1 MNVHGK
7 RVLIT
12 GASGGLGQAIAR
24 TLAAHGARLVL
35 SARNEEVLA
44 RLSAETGGEVV
55 IADLAV
61 REDVARLAD
70 LAGDLDV
77 LVANAG
83 VGADSPITEVT
94 DAEIDARIDVNLR
107 APISLATAFAQAHL
121 AAGTPGHIVF
131 VGSLSGLAA
140 TPETRMYNATKFGL
154 RGYAHSL
161 RQDLA
166 EHHIG
171 VTHVAPGFIRDA
183 GMFHNGNIELP
194 SIVRTK
200 TPQDV
205 AAGVLKGI
213 RSNTAEVFVS
223 PVELRLSATFST
235 VAPSLSARLQRR
247 LDAAGRKRNERV
259 ASPGPHAV
267 TESVDRGPV

>member
-1 MNVHGK
+1 MDVHGK
-7 RVLIT
+7 RILVT

-24 TLAAHGARLVL
+24 ALASHGATLVL
-35 SARNEEVLA
+35 SARNEEVLTKLA
-44 RLSAETGGEVV
+44 EETGGEVV
-55 IADLAV
+55 VADLAV
-61 REDVARLAD
+61 RADVAKLAA
-70 LAGDLDV
+70 LVGDLDV
-77 LVANAG
+77 LIANAG
-83 VGADSPITEVT
+83 VGDDSPFTEVT

-107 APISLATAFAQAHL
+107 APISLATAFAQAHI

-131 VGSLSGLAA
+131 VGSLSGLVA

-154 RGYAHSL
+154 RGYSHSL

-166 EHHIG
+166 DHQIG

-183 GMFHNGNIELP
+183 GMFHNGNIKLP
-194 SIVRTK
+194 AGVRTK
-200 TPQDV
+200 TPEDV

-235 VAPSLSARLQRR
+235 VAPSLSARIQRR
-247 LDAAGRKRNERV
+247 LDTAGRQQ
-259 ASPGPHAV
+259 G
-267 TESVDRGPV
+267 